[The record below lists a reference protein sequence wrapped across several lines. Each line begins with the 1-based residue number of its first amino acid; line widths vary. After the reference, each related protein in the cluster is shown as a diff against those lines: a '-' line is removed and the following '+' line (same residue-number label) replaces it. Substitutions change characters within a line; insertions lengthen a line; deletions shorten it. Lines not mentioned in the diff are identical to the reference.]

1 MKEVDKLMS
10 KIKIFG
16 LGGLSETGKNTY
28 VVEVDNSIFI
38 LDCGLKFATEN
49 LYGIDYIIPDFE
61 YLVKNKKKIRG
72 LFLTHGHYENMGAT
86 NDLVRLIPNLKVYCT
101 KFTKYI
107 LESDGLNPENI
118 VEIEPHKKLNFK
130 DVSIFPISVSHSA
143 PDAVMYVIN
152 TKDGAICYTGDFII
166 DPLMRGAYDMDLG
179 KIAYVGKKGV
189 LALLQEST
197 FSEKSG
203 HTSPNHR
210 LVGLFKETIA
220 HSKNRIMFL
229 VLPTHL
235 YTIQEI
241 FDAAR
246 NTHRKVVIMG
256 KNLQNLVE
264 MAIREHYLE
273 IEDGI
278 LGGLSD
284 ANNKDAIILMAD
296 SKQNPYAC
304 ISKVLNGY
312 DKFIHLKNTDTIVF
326 AEPRYDENEKLLVK
340 IENDLAMHGCDIV
353 SIPKGKTIL
362 HHASKE
368 DLMLMIKLLNPKY
381 YMPVKGEYRYMVNNA
396 DLASALGMPRENIIL
411 KQNGEFVEFENGV
424 LQDKFKSI
432 KINDVLI
439 DGKSNDD
446 VGDLVIKDRQMLSE
460 NGIVLISATISKK
473 TREVLVGPEVTTRG
487 FIYIKDS
494 KDIIDEIKSIS
505 LDVITRNITAK
516 YVDYTNIKTE
526 IREELGKYLYSETE
540 CKPMIIAV
548 IQEV

>member
-1 MKEVDKLMS
+1 MS
-10 KIKIFG
+10 KIKIIG

-28 VVEVDNSIFI
+28 VVEVDNAIFI

-61 YLVKNKKKIRG
+61 YLVKNKKKIKG

-86 NDLVRLIPNLKVYCT
+86 NDLVRMIPDLKVYCT

-107 LESDGLNPENI
+107 LESDGLNPNNI
-118 VEIEPHKKLNFK
+118 IEIEPHKKINFR
-130 DVSIFPISVSHSA
+130 DVSIFPISVSHST

-152 TKDGAICYTGDFII
+152 TRDGAICYTGDFII

-189 LALLQEST
+189 LALLQESS

-210 LVGLFKETIA
+210 LVGVFREAISHT
-220 HSKNRIMFL
+220 KNRLMFL

-241 FDAAR
+241 FDAAK
-246 NTHRKVVIMG
+246 NTHRKMVVMG
-256 KNLQNLVE
+256 KQLQSLID
-264 MAIREHYLE
+264 MAVKEKYLE
-273 IEDGI
+273 IQEGL
-278 LGGLSD
+278 LGDLSNID
-284 ANNKDAIILMAD
+284 DKDAIILMAD

-304 ISKVLNGY
+304 ISKVLSGY
-312 DKFIHLKNTDTIVF
+312 DKFIHLKETDTIVF

-340 IENDLAMHGCDIV
+340 IENDLAMRGCEIV

-396 DLASALGMPRENIIL
+396 DLASSLGIPDSNILL
-411 KQNGEFVEFENGV
+411 KQNGDIIEIDNGV
-424 LQDKFKSI
+424 LQDNFKNI

-460 NGIVLISATISKK
+460 NGIVLVSATISKK
-473 TREVLVGPEVTTRG
+473 TREILVGPEVTTRG

-494 KDIIDEIKSIS
+494 KDMINEIKNIS
-505 LDVITRNITAK
+505 LEVITRNITDK
-516 YVDYTNIKTE
+516 YVEYTKIKTE
-526 IREELGKYLYSETE
+526 IREELGKYLYNETE

>member
-1 MKEVDKLMS
+1 MS
-10 KIKIFG
+10 KIKIMG

-28 VVEVDNSIFI
+28 VVEVDNAIFI

-61 YLVKNKKKIRG
+61 YLVKNKKKIKG

-86 NDLVRLIPNLKVYCT
+86 NDLVRMIPNLKVYCT

-107 LESDGLNPENI
+107 LETGGLNPNNI
-118 VEIEPHKKLNFK
+118 IEIEPHKKLTFR
-130 DVSIFPISVSHSA
+130 DVSVFPISVSHST

-152 TKDGAICYTGDFII
+152 TRDGAICYTGDFII

-189 LALLQEST
+189 LALLQESS

-210 LVGLFKETIA
+210 LVGVFKEAISHT
-220 HSKNRIMFL
+220 KNRLMFL

-241 FDAAR
+241 FEAAK
-246 NTHRKVVIMG
+246 NTHRKVVVMG
-256 KNLQNLVE
+256 KQLQGLID
-264 MAIREHYLE
+264 MAVKEKYLE
-273 IEDGI
+273 IQEGL
-278 LGGLSD
+278 LGDLSNID
-284 ANNKDAIILMAD
+284 DKDAIILMAD

-304 ISKVLNGY
+304 ISKVLSGY
-312 DKFIHLKNTDTIVF
+312 DKFIHLKETDTIVF

-340 IENDLAMHGCDIV
+340 IENDLAMHGCEIV

-396 DLASALGMPRENIIL
+396 DLASSLGIPDSNILL
-411 KQNGEFVEFENGV
+411 KQNGDIIEIDNGV
-424 LQDKFKSI
+424 LQDNFKNI
-432 KINDVLI
+432 KVNDVLI

-473 TREVLVGPEVTTRG
+473 TREILVGPEVTTRG

-494 KDIIDEIKSIS
+494 KDMINEIKNIS
-505 LDVITRNITAK
+505 LDVITRNITDR
-516 YVDYTNIKTE
+516 YVEYTKIKTE
-526 IREELGKYLYSETE
+526 IREELGKYLYNETE

>member
-1 MKEVDKLMS
+1 MS
-10 KIKIFG
+10 KIKIMG

-28 VVEVDNSIFI
+28 VVEVDNAIFI

-61 YLVKNKKKIRG
+61 YLVKNKKKIKG

-86 NDLVRLIPNLKVYCT
+86 NDLVRMIPNLKVYCT

-107 LESDGLNPENI
+107 LETGGLNPNNI
-118 VEIEPHKKLNFK
+118 IEIEPHKKLNFR
-130 DVSIFPISVSHSA
+130 DVSVFPISVSHST

-152 TKDGAICYTGDFII
+152 TRDGAICYTGDFII

-189 LALLQEST
+189 LALLQESS

-210 LVGLFKETIA
+210 LVGVFKEAISHT
-220 HSKNRIMFL
+220 KNRLMFL

-241 FDAAR
+241 FAAAK
-246 NTHRKVVIMG
+246 NTHRKVVVMG
-256 KNLQNLVE
+256 KQLQGLID
-264 MAIREHYLE
+264 MAVKEKYLE
-273 IEDGI
+273 IQEGL
-278 LGGLSD
+278 LGDLSNID
-284 ANNKDAIILMAD
+284 DKDAIILMAD

-304 ISKVLNGY
+304 ISKVLSGY
-312 DKFIHLKNTDTIVF
+312 DKFIHLKETDTIVF

-340 IENDLAMHGCDIV
+340 IENDLAMHGCEIV

-396 DLASALGMPRENIIL
+396 DLASSLGIPDSNILL
-411 KQNGEFVEFENGV
+411 KQNGDIIEIDNGV
-424 LQDKFKSI
+424 LQDNFKNI
-432 KINDVLI
+432 KVNDVLI

-473 TREVLVGPEVTTRG
+473 TREILVGPEVTTRG

-494 KDIIDEIKSIS
+494 KDMINEIKNIS
-505 LDVITRNITAK
+505 LDVITRNITDR
-516 YVDYTNIKTE
+516 YVEYTKIKTE
-526 IREELGKYLYSETE
+526 IREELGKYLYNETE

>member
-1 MKEVDKLMS
+1 MS
-10 KIKIFG
+10 KIKIMG

-28 VVEVDNSIFI
+28 VVEVDNAIFI

-61 YLVKNKKKIRG
+61 HLVKNKKKIKG

-86 NDLVRLIPNLKVYCT
+86 NDLVRMIPNLKVYCT

-107 LESDGLNPENI
+107 LESDGLNPNNI
-118 VEIEPHKKLNFK
+118 IEIEPHKKINFR
-130 DVSIFPISVSHSA
+130 DVSIFPISVSHST

-152 TKDGAICYTGDFII
+152 TRDGAICYTGDFII

-189 LALLQEST
+189 LALLQESS

-210 LVGLFKETIA
+210 LVGVFREAISHT
-220 HSKNRIMFL
+220 KNRLMFL

-241 FDAAR
+241 FEAAK
-246 NTHRKVVIMG
+246 NTHRKMVVMG
-256 KNLQNLVE
+256 KQLQNLID
-264 MAIREHYLE
+264 MAVKEKYLE
-273 IEDGI
+273 IQDGL
-278 LGGLSD
+278 LGDLSNID
-284 ANNKDAIILMAD
+284 DKDAIILMAD

-304 ISKVLNGY
+304 ISKVLSGY
-312 DKFIHLKNTDTIVF
+312 DKFIHLKETDTIVF

-340 IENDLAMHGCDIV
+340 IENDLAMHGCEIV

-396 DLASALGMPRENIIL
+396 DLASSLGIPDSNILL
-411 KQNGEFVEFENGV
+411 KQNGDIIEIDNGV
-424 LQDKFKSI
+424 LQDNFKNI

-460 NGIVLISATISKK
+460 NGIVLISATISRK
-473 TREVLVGPEVTTRG
+473 TREILVGPEVTTRG

-494 KDIIDEIKSIS
+494 KDMINEIKNIS
-505 LDVITRNITAK
+505 LEVITRNITDK
-516 YVDYTNIKTE
+516 YVEYTKIKTE
-526 IREELGKYLYSETE
+526 IREELGKYLYNETE

>member
-1 MKEVDKLMS
+1 MS
-10 KIKIFG
+10 KIKIMG

-28 VVEVDNSIFI
+28 VVEVDNAIFI

-61 YLVKNKKKIRG
+61 YLVKNKKKIKG

-86 NDLVRLIPNLKVYCT
+86 NDLVRMIPNLKVYCT

-107 LESDGLNPENI
+107 LESDGLNPNNI
-118 VEIEPHKKLNFK
+118 IEIEPHKKINFR

-152 TKDGAICYTGDFII
+152 TRDGAICYTGDFII

-189 LALLQEST
+189 LALLQESS

-210 LVGLFKETIA
+210 LVGVFREAISHT
-220 HSKNRIMFL
+220 KNRLMFL

-241 FDAAR
+241 FDAAK
-246 NTHRKVVIMG
+246 NTHRKMVVMG
-256 KNLQNLVE
+256 KQLQNLID
-264 MAIREHYLE
+264 MAVKEKYLE
-273 IEDGI
+273 IQEGL
-278 LGGLSD
+278 LGDLSNID
-284 ANNKDAIILMAD
+284 DKDAIILMAD

-304 ISKVLNGY
+304 ISKVLSGY
-312 DKFIHLKNTDTIVF
+312 DKFIHLKETDTIVF

-340 IENDLAMHGCDIV
+340 IENDLAMHGCEIV

-396 DLASALGMPRENIIL
+396 DLASSLGIPDSNILL
-411 KQNGEFVEFENGV
+411 KQNGDIIEIDNGV
-424 LQDKFKSI
+424 LQDNFKNI

-460 NGIVLISATISKK
+460 NGIVLISATISRK
-473 TREVLVGPEVTTRG
+473 TREILVGPEVTTRG

-494 KDIIDEIKSIS
+494 KDMINEIKNIS
-505 LDVITRNITAK
+505 LEVITRNITDK
-516 YVDYTNIKTE
+516 YVEYTKIKTE
-526 IREELGKYLYSETE
+526 IREELGKYLYNETE

>member
-1 MKEVDKLMS
+1 MS
-10 KIKIFG
+10 KIKIMG

-61 YLVKNKKKIRG
+61 YLVKNKKKIKG

-86 NDLVRLIPNLKVYCT
+86 NDLVRMIPNLKVYCT
-101 KFTKYI
+101 KFTKYV
-107 LESDGLNPENI
+107 LENDGLNPKNI
-118 VEIEPHKKLNFK
+118 VEIEPHKKLNFR
-130 DVSIFPISVSHSA
+130 DVSIFPISVSHST

-152 TKDGAICYTGDFII
+152 TRDGAICYTGDFII

-189 LALLQEST
+189 LALLQESS

-210 LVGLFKETIA
+210 LVGVFKEAISHT
-220 HSKNRIMFL
+220 KNRLMFL

-241 FDAAR
+241 FDAAK
-246 NTHRKVVIMG
+246 NTHRKIIVMC
-256 KNLQNLVE
+256 KQLQNLIDMSIKE
-264 MAIREHYLE
+264 KYLE
-273 IEDGI
+273 VQEGL
-278 LGGLSD
+278 LGDLSNID
-284 ANNKDAIILMAD
+284 DKDAIILMAD

-312 DKFIHLKNTDTIVF
+312 DKFIHLKETDTIVF

-340 IENDLAMHGCDIV
+340 IENDLAMHGCEIV

-396 DLASALGMPRENIIL
+396 DLASSLGLPDSNILL
-411 KQNGEFVEFENGV
+411 KQNGDIVEINNGV
-424 LQDKFKSI
+424 LQDNFKSI
-432 KINDVLI
+432 KVNDVLI

-473 TREVLVGPEVTTRG
+473 TREILVGPEVTTRG

-494 KDIIDEIKSIS
+494 KDMINEIKNIS
-505 LDVITRNITAK
+505 LDVITRNITDR
-516 YVDYTNIKTE
+516 YVEYTKIKTE
-526 IREELGKYLYSETE
+526 IREELGKYLYNETE

>member
-1 MKEVDKLMS
+1 MS
-10 KIKIFG
+10 KIKIMG

-28 VVEVDNSIFI
+28 VVEVDNAIFI

-61 YLVKNKKKIRG
+61 YLVKNKKKIKG

-86 NDLVRLIPNLKVYCT
+86 NDLVRMIPNLKVYCT

-107 LESDGLNPENI
+107 LESDGLNPNNI
-118 VEIEPHKKLNFK
+118 IEIEPHKKINFR
-130 DVSIFPISVSHSA
+130 DVSIFPISVSHST

-152 TKDGAICYTGDFII
+152 TRDGAICYTGDFII

-189 LALLQEST
+189 LALLQESS

-210 LVGLFKETIA
+210 LVGVFREAISHT
-220 HSKNRIMFL
+220 KNRLMFL

-241 FDAAR
+241 FDAAK
-246 NTHRKVVIMG
+246 NTHRKMVVMG
-256 KNLQNLVE
+256 KQLQSLID
-264 MAIREHYLE
+264 MAVKEKYLE
-273 IEDGI
+273 IQEGL
-278 LGGLSD
+278 LGDLSNID
-284 ANNKDAIILMAD
+284 DKDAIILMAD

-304 ISKVLNGY
+304 ISKVLSGY
-312 DKFIHLKNTDTIVF
+312 DKFIHLKETDTIVF

-340 IENDLAMHGCDIV
+340 IENDLAMHGCEIV
-353 SIPKGKTIL
+353 SIPNGKTIL

-396 DLASALGMPRENIIL
+396 DLASSLGIPDSNILL
-411 KQNGEFVEFENGV
+411 KQNGDIIEIDNGV
-424 LQDKFKSI
+424 LQDNFKNI

-460 NGIVLISATISKK
+460 NGIVLISATISRK
-473 TREVLVGPEVTTRG
+473 TREILVGPEVTTRG
-487 FIYIKDS
+487 FIYIRDS
-494 KDIIDEIKSIS
+494 KDMINEIKNIS
-505 LDVITRNITAK
+505 LEVITRNITDK
-516 YVDYTNIKTE
+516 YVEYTKIKTE
-526 IREELGKYLYSETE
+526 IREELGKYLYNETE

>member
-1 MKEVDKLMS
+1 MS

-49 LYGIDYIIPDFE
+49 LYGIDYIIPDFD

-86 NDLVRLIPNLKVYCT
+86 NDLIRLIPNLKVYCT
-101 KFTKYI
+101 KFTKYV
-107 LESDGLNPENI
+107 LESDGVNPNNLI
-118 VEIEPHKKLNFK
+118 EIEPHKKLNFR
-130 DVSIFPISVSHSA
+130 DVSIFPISVSHST

-189 LALLQEST
+189 LALLQESS
-197 FSEKSG
+197 FSEKVG

-210 LVGLFKETIA
+210 LVGVFKEAIRHT
-220 HSKNRIMFL
+220 KDRLMFL

-241 FDAAR
+241 FEAAR
-246 NTHRKVVIMG
+246 NTHRKIVVMG
-256 KNLQNLVE
+256 KQLQNLIE
-264 MAIREHYLE
+264 MSLQENYLTIQE
-273 IEDGI
+273 GL
-278 LGGLSD
+278 LGDLSNIND
-284 ANNKDAIILMAD
+284 KDAIILMAD

-312 DKFIHLKNTDTIVF
+312 DKFIHLKPTDTVVF

-340 IENDLAMHGCDIV
+340 IENDLAMHGCEIV

-396 DLASALGMPRENIIL
+396 NLASDLGIPAENILL
-411 KQNGEFVEFENGV
+411 KQNGDIVEINNGV
-424 LQDKFKSI
+424 LQDNFKTM

-494 KDIIDEIKSIS
+494 KEMINEIKNIS
-505 LDVITRNITAK
+505 LDVITRNITDR
-516 YVDYTNIKTE
+516 YVDYTTIKTE

>member
-1 MKEVDKLMS
+1 MS
-10 KIKIFG
+10 KIKIMG

-28 VVEVDNSIFI
+28 VVEVDNAIFI

-61 YLVKNKKKIRG
+61 YLVKNKKKIKG

-86 NDLVRLIPNLKVYCT
+86 NDLVRMIPDLKVYCT

-107 LESDGLNPENI
+107 LESDGLNPNNI
-118 VEIEPHKKLNFK
+118 IEIEPHKKINFR
-130 DVSIFPISVSHSA
+130 DVSIFPISVSHST

-152 TKDGAICYTGDFII
+152 TRDGAICYTGDFII

-189 LALLQEST
+189 LALLQESS
-197 FSEKSG
+197 FSERSG

-210 LVGLFKETIA
+210 VVGVFREAISHT
-220 HSKNRIMFL
+220 KNRLMFL

-241 FDAAR
+241 FDAAK
-246 NTHRKVVIMG
+246 NTHRKMVVMG
-256 KNLQNLVE
+256 KQLQSLID
-264 MAIREHYLE
+264 MAVKEKYLE
-273 IEDGI
+273 IQEGL
-278 LGGLSD
+278 LGDLSNID
-284 ANNKDAIILMAD
+284 DKDAIILMAD

-304 ISKVLNGY
+304 ISKVLSGY
-312 DKFIHLKNTDTIVF
+312 DKFIHLKETDTIVF

-340 IENDLAMHGCDIV
+340 IENDLAMRGCEIV

-396 DLASALGMPRENIIL
+396 DLASSLGIPDSNILL
-411 KQNGEFVEFENGV
+411 KQNGDIIEIDNGV
-424 LQDKFKSI
+424 LQDNFKNI

-460 NGIVLISATISKK
+460 NGIVLVSATISKK
-473 TREVLVGPEVTTRG
+473 TREILVGPEVTTRG

-494 KDIIDEIKSIS
+494 KDMINEIKNIS
-505 LDVITRNITAK
+505 LEVITRNITDK
-516 YVDYTNIKTE
+516 YVEYTKIKTE
-526 IREELGKYLYSETE
+526 IREELGKYLYNETE

>member
-1 MKEVDKLMS
+1 MS

-49 LYGIDYIIPDFE
+49 LYGIDYIIPDFD

-86 NDLVRLIPNLKVYCT
+86 NDLIRLIPNLKVYCT
-101 KFTKYI
+101 KFTKYV
-107 LESDGLNPENI
+107 LESDGVNPNNL
-118 VEIEPHKKLNFK
+118 VEIEPHKKLNFR
-130 DVSIFPISVSHSA
+130 DVSIFPISVSHST

-197 FSEKSG
+197 FSEKVG

-210 LVGLFKETIA
+210 LVGIFKEAISHT
-220 HSKNRIMFL
+220 KNRLMFL

-241 FDAAR
+241 FAAAR
-246 NTHRKVVIMG
+246 NTHRKIIVMG
-256 KNLQNLVE
+256 KQLQNLIDMSLKE
-264 MAIREHYLE
+264 NYLT
-273 IEDGI
+273 IQDGL
-278 LGGLSD
+278 LGDLSNIND
-284 ANNKDAIILMAD
+284 KDAIILMAD

-312 DKFIHLKNTDTIVF
+312 DKFIHLKPTDTVVF

-340 IENDLAMHGCDIV
+340 IENDLAMHGCEIV
-353 SIPKGKTIL
+353 SVPKGKTIL

-396 DLASALGMPRENIIL
+396 NLASDLGIPAENILL
-411 KQNGEFVEFENGV
+411 KQNGDIVEINNGV
-424 LQDKFKSI
+424 LQDNFKSM

-446 VGDLVIKDRQMLSE
+446 VGDLVVKDRQMLSE

-494 KDIIDEIKSIS
+494 KDMINEIKNIS
-505 LDVITRNITAK
+505 LDVITRNITDR
-516 YVDYTNIKTE
+516 YVDYTKIKTE

>member
-1 MKEVDKLMS
+1 MS

-49 LYGIDYIIPDFE
+49 LYGIDYIIPDFD

-86 NDLVRLIPNLKVYCT
+86 NDLIRLIPNLKVYCT
-101 KFTKYI
+101 KFTKYV
-107 LESDGLNPENI
+107 LESDGVNPNNLI
-118 VEIEPHKKLNFK
+118 EIEPHKKLNFR
-130 DVSIFPISVSHSA
+130 DVIIFPISVSHST

-189 LALLQEST
+189 LALLQESS
-197 FSEKSG
+197 FSEKVG

-210 LVGLFKETIA
+210 LVGVFKEAIRHT
-220 HSKNRIMFL
+220 KDRLMFL

-241 FDAAR
+241 FEAAR
-246 NTHRKVVIMG
+246 NTHRKIVVMG
-256 KNLQNLVE
+256 KQLQNLIE
-264 MAIREHYLE
+264 MSLKENYLTIQE
-273 IEDGI
+273 GL
-278 LGGLSD
+278 LGDLSNIND
-284 ANNKDAIILMAD
+284 KDAIILMAD

-312 DKFIHLKNTDTIVF
+312 DKFIHLKPTDTVVF

-340 IENDLAMHGCDIV
+340 IENDLAMHGCEIV

-396 DLASALGMPRENIIL
+396 NLASDLGIPAENILL
-411 KQNGEFVEFENGV
+411 KQNGDIVEINNGV
-424 LQDKFKSI
+424 LQDNFKAM

-494 KDIIDEIKSIS
+494 KEMINEIKNIS
-505 LDVITRNITAK
+505 LDVITRNITDR
-516 YVDYTNIKTE
+516 YVDYTTIKTE

>member
-1 MKEVDKLMS
+1 MS
-10 KIKIFG
+10 KIKIMG

-28 VVEVDNSIFI
+28 VVEVDNAIFI

-61 YLVKNKKKIRG
+61 YLVKNKKKIKG

-86 NDLVRLIPNLKVYCT
+86 NDLVRMIPNLKVYCT

-107 LESDGLNPENI
+107 LESDGLNPNNI
-118 VEIEPHKKLNFK
+118 IEIEPHKKINFR
-130 DVSIFPISVSHSA
+130 DVSIFPISVSHST

-152 TKDGAICYTGDFII
+152 TRDGAICYTGDFII

-189 LALLQEST
+189 LALLQESS
-197 FSEKSG
+197 FSERSG

-210 LVGLFKETIA
+210 LVGVFREAISHT
-220 HSKNRIMFL
+220 KNRLMFL

-241 FDAAR
+241 FDAAK
-246 NTHRKVVIMG
+246 NTHRKVVVMG
-256 KNLQNLVE
+256 KQLQSLID
-264 MAIREHYLE
+264 MAVKEKYLE
-273 IEDGI
+273 IQEGL
-278 LGGLSD
+278 LGDLSNID
-284 ANNKDAIILMAD
+284 DKDAIILMAD

-304 ISKVLNGY
+304 ISKVLSGY
-312 DKFIHLKNTDTIVF
+312 DKFIHLKETDTIVF

-340 IENDLAMHGCDIV
+340 IENDLAMHGCEIV

-396 DLASALGMPRENIIL
+396 DLASSLGIPDSNILL
-411 KQNGEFVEFENGV
+411 KQNGDIIEIDNGV
-424 LQDKFKSI
+424 LQDNFKNI

-473 TREVLVGPEVTTRG
+473 TREILVGPEVTTRG

-494 KDIIDEIKSIS
+494 KDMINEIKNIS
-505 LDVITRNITAK
+505 LEVITRNITDK
-516 YVDYTNIKTE
+516 YVEYTKIKTE
-526 IREELGKYLYSETE
+526 IREELGKYLYNETE

>member
-1 MKEVDKLMS
+1 MS
-10 KIKIFG
+10 KIKIMG

-61 YLVKNKKKIRG
+61 YLVKNKKKIKG

-86 NDLVRLIPNLKVYCT
+86 NDLVRMIPNLKVYCT
-101 KFTKYI
+101 KFTKYV
-107 LESDGLNPENI
+107 LESDGLNPKNI
-118 VEIEPHKKLNFK
+118 VEIEPHKKLNFR
-130 DVSIFPISVSHSA
+130 DVSIFPISVSHST

-152 TKDGAICYTGDFII
+152 TRDGAICYTGDFII

-189 LALLQEST
+189 LVLLQESS
-197 FSEKSG
+197 FSERSG

-210 LVGLFKETIA
+210 LVGVFKEAISHT
-220 HSKNRIMFL
+220 KNRLMFL

-241 FDAAR
+241 FDAAK
-246 NTHRKVVIMG
+246 NTHRKIIVMG
-256 KNLQNLVE
+256 KQLQNLIDMSVKE
-264 MAIREHYLE
+264 KYLE
-273 IEDGI
+273 IQEGL
-278 LGGLSD
+278 LGDLSNID
-284 ANNKDAIILMAD
+284 DKDAIILMAD

-312 DKFIHLKNTDTIVF
+312 DKFIHLKETDTIVF

-340 IENDLAMHGCDIV
+340 IENDLAMHGCEIV
-353 SIPKGKTIL
+353 SIPKNKTIL

-396 DLASALGMPRENIIL
+396 DLASSLGISDSNILL
-411 KQNGEFVEFENGV
+411 KQNGDIVEIDNGV
-424 LQDKFKSI
+424 LQDNFKNI

-473 TREVLVGPEVTTRG
+473 TREILVGPEVTTRG

-494 KDIIDEIKSIS
+494 KDMINEIKNIS
-505 LDVITRNITAK
+505 LDVITRNITDR
-516 YVDYTNIKTE
+516 YVEYTKIKTE
-526 IREELGKYLYSETE
+526 IREELGKYLYNETE

>member
-1 MKEVDKLMS
+1 MS
-10 KIKIFG
+10 KIKIMG

-28 VVEVDNSIFI
+28 VVEVDNAIFI

-61 YLVKNKKKIRG
+61 YLVKNKKKIKG

-86 NDLVRLIPNLKVYCT
+86 NDLVRMIPNLKVYCT

-107 LESDGLNPENI
+107 LETGGLNPNNI
-118 VEIEPHKKLNFK
+118 IEIEPHKKLNFR
-130 DVSIFPISVSHSA
+130 DVSIFPISVSHST

-152 TKDGAICYTGDFII
+152 TRDGAICYTGDFII

-189 LALLQEST
+189 LALLQESS

-210 LVGLFKETIA
+210 LVGVFKEAISHT
-220 HSKNRIMFL
+220 KNRLMFL

-241 FDAAR
+241 FEAAK
-246 NTHRKVVIMG
+246 NTHRKVVVMG
-256 KNLQNLVE
+256 KQLQSLID
-264 MAIREHYLE
+264 MAVKEKYLE
-273 IEDGI
+273 IQDGL
-278 LGGLSD
+278 LGDLSNID
-284 ANNKDAIILMAD
+284 DKDAIILMAD

-304 ISKVLNGY
+304 ISKVLSGY
-312 DKFIHLKNTDTIVF
+312 DKFIHLKETDTIVF

-340 IENDLAMHGCDIV
+340 IENDLAMHGCEIV

-396 DLASALGMPRENIIL
+396 DLASSLGIPDSNILL
-411 KQNGEFVEFENGV
+411 KQNGDIIEIDNGV
-424 LQDKFKSI
+424 LQDNFKNI

-460 NGIVLISATISKK
+460 NGIVLISATISRK
-473 TREVLVGPEVTTRG
+473 TREILVGPEVTTRG

-494 KDIIDEIKSIS
+494 KDMINEIKNIS
-505 LDVITRNITAK
+505 LDVITRNITDR
-516 YVDYTNIKTE
+516 YVEYTKIKTE
-526 IREELGKYLYSETE
+526 IREELGKYLYNETE

>member
-1 MKEVDKLMS
+1 MS
-10 KIKIFG
+10 KIKIMG

-28 VVEVDNSIFI
+28 VVEVDNAIFI

-61 YLVKNKKKIRG
+61 YLVKNKKKIKG

-86 NDLVRLIPNLKVYCT
+86 NDLVRMIPNLKVYCT

-107 LESDGLNPENI
+107 LESDGLNPNNI
-118 VEIEPHKKLNFK
+118 IEIEPHKKINFR
-130 DVSIFPISVSHSA
+130 DVSIFPISVSHST

-152 TKDGAICYTGDFII
+152 TRDGAICYTGDFII

-189 LALLQEST
+189 LALLQESS

-210 LVGLFKETIA
+210 LVGVFREAISHT
-220 HSKNRIMFL
+220 KNRLMFL
-229 VLPTHL
+229 VLSTHL

-241 FDAAR
+241 FDAAK
-246 NTHRKVVIMG
+246 NTHRKMVVMG
-256 KNLQNLVE
+256 KQLQNLID
-264 MAIREHYLE
+264 MAVKEKYLE
-273 IEDGI
+273 IQEGL
-278 LGGLSD
+278 LGDLSNID
-284 ANNKDAIILMAD
+284 DKDAIILMAD

-304 ISKVLNGY
+304 ISKVLSGY
-312 DKFIHLKNTDTIVF
+312 DKFIHLKETDTIVF

-340 IENDLAMHGCDIV
+340 IENDLAMHGCEIV

-396 DLASALGMPRENIIL
+396 DLASSLGIPDSNILL
-411 KQNGEFVEFENGV
+411 KQNGDIIEIDNGV
-424 LQDKFKSI
+424 LQDNFKNI

-473 TREVLVGPEVTTRG
+473 TREILVGPEVTTRG

-494 KDIIDEIKSIS
+494 KDMINEIKNIS
-505 LDVITRNITAK
+505 LEVITRNITDK
-516 YVDYTNIKTE
+516 YVEYTKIKTE
-526 IREELGKYLYSETE
+526 IREELGKYLYNETE

>member
-1 MKEVDKLMS
+1 M
-10 KIKIFG
+10 G

-28 VVEVDNSIFI
+28 VVEVDNAIFI

-61 YLVKNKKKIRG
+61 YLVKNKKKIKG

-86 NDLVRLIPNLKVYCT
+86 NDLVRMIPNLKVYCT

-107 LESDGLNPENI
+107 LESDGLNPNNI
-118 VEIEPHKKLNFK
+118 IEIEPHKKINFR
-130 DVSIFPISVSHSA
+130 DVSIFPISVSHST

-152 TKDGAICYTGDFII
+152 TRDGAICYTGDFII

-189 LALLQEST
+189 LALLQESS

-210 LVGLFKETIA
+210 LVGVFREAISHT
-220 HSKNRIMFL
+220 KNRLMFL

-241 FDAAR
+241 FDAAK
-246 NTHRKVVIMG
+246 NTHRKMVVMG
-256 KNLQNLVE
+256 KQLQSLID
-264 MAIREHYLE
+264 MAVKEKYLE
-273 IEDGI
+273 IQEGL
-278 LGGLSD
+278 LGDLSNID
-284 ANNKDAIILMAD
+284 DKDAIILMAD

-304 ISKVLNGY
+304 ISKVLSGY
-312 DKFIHLKNTDTIVF
+312 DKFIHLKETDTIVF

-340 IENDLAMHGCDIV
+340 IENDLAMHGCEIV

-396 DLASALGMPRENIIL
+396 DLASSLGIPDSNILL
-411 KQNGEFVEFENGV
+411 KQNGDIIEIDNGV
-424 LQDKFKSI
+424 LQDNFKNI

-473 TREVLVGPEVTTRG
+473 TREILVGPEVTTRG

-494 KDIIDEIKSIS
+494 KDMINEIKNIS
-505 LDVITRNITAK
+505 LEVITRNITDK
-516 YVDYTNIKTE
+516 YVEYTKIKTE
-526 IREELGKYLYSETE
+526 IREELGKYLYNETE

>member
-1 MKEVDKLMS
+1 MS
-10 KIKIFG
+10 KIKIMG

-28 VVEVDNSIFI
+28 VVEVDNAIFI

-61 YLVKNKKKIRG
+61 YLVKNKKKIKG

-86 NDLVRLIPNLKVYCT
+86 NDLVRMIPDLKVYCT

-107 LESDGLNPENI
+107 LESDGLNPNNI
-118 VEIEPHKKLNFK
+118 IEIEPHKKINFR
-130 DVSIFPISVSHSA
+130 DVSIFPISVSHST

-152 TKDGAICYTGDFII
+152 TRDGAICYTGDFII

-189 LALLQEST
+189 LALLQESS

-210 LVGLFKETIA
+210 LVGVFREAISHT
-220 HSKNRIMFL
+220 KNRLMFL

-241 FDAAR
+241 FDAAK
-246 NTHRKVVIMG
+246 NTHRKMVVMG
-256 KNLQNLVE
+256 KQLQSLID
-264 MAIREHYLE
+264 MAVKEKYLE
-273 IEDGI
+273 IQEGL
-278 LGGLSD
+278 LGDLSNID
-284 ANNKDAIILMAD
+284 DKDSIILMAD

-304 ISKVLNGY
+304 ISKVLSGY
-312 DKFIHLKNTDTIVF
+312 DKFIHLKETDTIVF

-340 IENDLAMHGCDIV
+340 IENDLAMRGCEIV

-396 DLASALGMPRENIIL
+396 DLASSLGIPDSNILL
-411 KQNGEFVEFENGV
+411 KQNGDIIEIDNGV
-424 LQDKFKSI
+424 LQDNFKNI

-460 NGIVLISATISKK
+460 NGIVLVSATISKK
-473 TREVLVGPEVTTRG
+473 TREILVGPEVTTRG

-494 KDIIDEIKSIS
+494 KDMINEIKNIS
-505 LDVITRNITAK
+505 LEVITRNITDK
-516 YVDYTNIKTE
+516 YVEYTKIKTE
-526 IREELGKYLYSETE
+526 IREELGKYLYNETE